1 MKQKQQIAL
10 LAQVILALVGAWSLP
25 MVGSTVGVAFELQ
38 RQTQSTATYSG
49 VIAAGWLVNML
60 GLGFFGWLSDRELIK
75 SNSRTRLL
83 LLATLLLIPCGF
95 AFGAVESA
103 TDLTLVWLVYQVPSS
118 AVIAATMAIAGDKL
132 EGKIVGLASGLIGSS
147 PAIGLLIGLS
157 STESMGTSGISLF
170 TIPALIAVVLT
181 IPLAIYYP
189 ILHGNSR
196 HQPTQ
201 VTSPTSFSL
210 KRIVAAVAIVSIAAA
225 TIQIYPLSYARLV
238 LNANEGWLE
247 SEGQVH
253 VIVASLAAVA
263 GNLIVGL
270 AIKSIKE
277 AKVTFILGAVV
288 QTLGL
293 LLLCIND
300 ASKLYSVAYAIAA
313 LGIGASLGS
322 SISLALYSFG
332 GKQNLGRSLGFINAA
347 QTLPYILVPGVTGFF
362 IDETS
367 GSLLGLF
374 FWTSVISLISI
385 PMLFASRRTA
395 TN

>member
-1 MKQKQQIAL
+1 
-10 LAQVILALVGAWSLP
+10 
-25 MVGSTVGVAFELQ
+25 
-38 RQTQSTATYSG
+38 
-49 VIAAGWLVNML
+49 
-60 GLGFFGWLSDRELIK
+60 
-75 SNSRTRLL
+75 
-83 LLATLLLIPCGF
+83 
-95 AFGAVESA
+95 
-103 TDLTLVWLVYQVPSS
+103 
-118 AVIAATMAIAGDKL
+118 
-132 EGKIVGLASGLIGSS
+132 
-147 PAIGLLIGLS
+147 
-157 STESMGTSGISLF
+157 
-170 TIPALIAVVLT
+170 
-181 IPLAIYYP
+181 
-189 ILHGNSR
+189 
-196 HQPTQ
+196 
-201 VTSPTSFSL
+201 
-210 KRIVAAVAIVSIAAA
+210 
-225 TIQIYPLSYARLV
+225 
-238 LNANEGWLE
+238 
-247 SEGQVH
+247 
-253 VIVASLAAVA
+253 
-263 GNLIVGL
+263 
-270 AIKSIKE
+270 
-277 AKVTFILGAVV
+277 V